1 MLRFIFL
8 LLILLPCFAFADTYT
23 GEQGVAQMQGDFF
36 TDFWGFF
43 ETDVPNFI
51 DRFWAYVTVWAV
63 KFYFEMKL
71 ESIKFAWFIAKEILE
86 SFQVGSQ
93 IASLANA
100 LPQDVKAALV
110 DSRFF
115 DGLNIYLNALVTR
128 FILRIV

>member
-1 MLRFIFL
+1 M
-8 LLILLPCFAFADTYT
+8 
-23 GEQGVAQMQGDFF
+23 GEQGAAQMQGNFF

-51 DRFWAYVTVWAV
+51 DRFWSYITVWAV

-93 IASLANA
+93 IASAANA
-100 LPQDVKAALV
+100 LPNDVKAALV
-110 DSRFF
+110 DCRFF

-128 FILRIV
+128 FILRII